1 MRKIKAN
8 GEVKAN
14 LNFILGTEIDLKA
27 IFYRSNA
34 ENTFSVVSGRDKSGD
49 L

>member
-34 ENTFSVVSGRDKSGD
+34 ENTFSGVPIIPIFR
-49 L
+49 

>member
-14 LNFILGTEIDLKA
+14 LENFILGTEIDLKV
-27 IFYRSNA
+27 IFYRSNV
-34 ENTFSVVSGRDKSGD
+34 ENTFSGVPIIPIFW
-49 L
+49 

>member
-14 LNFILGTEIDLKA
+14 LENFILGTEIDLKRQYF
-27 IFYRSNA
+27 IGQTWKIYLVGSR
-34 ENTFSVVSGRDKSGD
+34 
-49 L
+49 